1 MAALESLR
9 ILAGILFWALM
20 DVLLVMAWAGVILFL
35 IGGVLKWLMK

>member
-9 ILAGILFWALM
+9 ILAGVLFWSLV
-20 DVLLVMAWAGVILFL
+20 DILLVMAWEGVILFL